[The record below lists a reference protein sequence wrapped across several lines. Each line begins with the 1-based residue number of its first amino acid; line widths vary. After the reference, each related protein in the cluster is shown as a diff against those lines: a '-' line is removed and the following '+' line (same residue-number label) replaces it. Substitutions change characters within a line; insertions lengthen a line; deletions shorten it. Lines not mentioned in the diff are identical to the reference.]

1 MARFAPLMILVVLLV
16 SLSACSG
23 PPEFKGTVLDPALP
37 APDFSLTDHNGQ
49 PFTLSEQKGQIVMLY
64 FGFTLCPD
72 ICPIELGNLAAAKRE
87 LGAAAEAM
95 QVALITVDPERDLP
109 ERLELYVQVFDP
121 DFIGLHGDVATL
133 EAIYQDYGVFVQR
146 RELPESAMEYTI
158 DHSGFVYLIDKAG
171 RWRMLY
177 AHNTPV
183 ADIVSD
189 LRLLLRE

>member
-1 MARFAPLMILVVLLV
+1 MLRFIILTILLVVG
-16 SLSACSG
+16 LSACSG
-23 PPEFKGTVLDPALP
+23 PPELKGTVIDPPLP
-37 APDFSLTDHNGQ
+37 APDFTLTDHNGQ
-49 PFTLSEQKGQIVMLY
+49 PFTLSEQKGNIVMLY

-72 ICPIELGNLAAAKRE
+72 ICPIELANLAAVKRE
-87 LGAAAEAM
+87 LGAAAETM

-109 ERLELYVQVFDP
+109 ERLELYVQTFDP
-121 DFIGLHGDVATL
+121 DFIGLHGDTETL
-133 EAIYQDYGVFVQR
+133 EPIYRDYGVFVQR

-177 AHNTPV
+177 AHNTPT

-189 LRLLLRE
+189 LRVLLRE